1 MAEDSS
7 LKALN
12 MVEDKRTPIH
22 RLGLPA
28 ETLQKL
34 QLVDRS
40 TKSLSSNGSDFT
52 YCKDMLD
59 LVREIHQH
67 RLKWVELQWRIE
79 ARTFAME
86 MRALRDSSGEYDDWA
101 KVLGENFG
109 CVRAK
114 VARATSRI
122 SQLQEDFARR

>member
-1 MAEDSS
+1 
-7 LKALN
+7 
-12 MVEDKRTPIH
+12 
-22 RLGLPA
+22 
-28 ETLQKL
+28 
-34 QLVDRS
+34 
-40 TKSLSSNGSDFT
+40 
-52 YCKDMLD
+52 MLD